1 MAEAMAKGPEEWKAE
16 GLRLFREKSYGEA
29 RKAFETAVT
38 AYQRQD
44 DPLGEAEMLN
54 NLGVIHRLQKDR
66 EAAAEALQRAAAL
79 FREAGDVNRQAQ
91 ALGNLGDLY
100 AAERSTREQAAVYY
114 QDAAERFAQS
124 GDPARQSQVLRA
136 LSLMRLRQG
145 RWMGAMMRMEES
157 LAVKPRRGP
166 FDFFLL
172 GLLRFALGLFGAG

>member
-1 MAEAMAKGPEEWKAE
+1 MAAQERQDPEKWKAE
-16 GLRLFREKSYGEA
+16 GLRLFQDKAYDQA
-29 RKAFETAVT
+29 RAAFETAVT
-38 AYQRQD
+38 AYHRQN

-66 EAAAEALQRAAAL
+66 EAAAEALQRAAGL
-79 FREAGDVNRQAQ
+79 FQEGGDVNRRAQ
-91 ALGNLGDLY
+91 TLGNLGDLY

-114 QDAAERFAQS
+114 LDAAAQFARS
-124 GDPARQSQVLRA
+124 DDPARQSQVLRA

-145 RWMGAMMRMEES
+145 NWMGAMMRMEES

-172 GLLRFALGLFGAG
+172 GLLRFASGLFGGG